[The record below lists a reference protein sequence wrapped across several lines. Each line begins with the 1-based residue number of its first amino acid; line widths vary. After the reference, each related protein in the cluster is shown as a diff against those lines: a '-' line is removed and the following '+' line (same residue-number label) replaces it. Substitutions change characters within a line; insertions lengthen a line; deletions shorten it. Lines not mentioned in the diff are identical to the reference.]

1 MCAVHR
7 LLGVLSKALG
17 RESTSI
23 DAIPM
28 FGVLLQLAEL
38 RGHPFALTLVT
49 VCFGMP
55 LPRRVAHEPLR
66 AFMPCP
72 GMQFASGN

>member
-1 MCAVHR
+1 MAVHR
-7 LLGVLSKALG
+7 LLGVVSKAHG

-38 RGHPFALTLVT
+38 RGRPFALTLVI
-49 VCFGMP
+49 VC
-55 LPRRVAHEPLR
+55 LLACRSRRVAHAALHR
-66 AFMPCP
+66 TVTAK
-72 GMQFASGN
+72 